1 MATITSTDQMG
12 PMQTGAAFDLA
23 LTETQMLVQRT
34 ARGFAREKLLPI
46 AADIDEQG
54 RIPASVLAE
63 LASLGFMGVYVPAE
77 WGGAGMDALSYILAM
92 EEIAVACAS
101 TATIMSVSNSLYCD
115 PILRYGTDDQK
126 KRFLEPFASGK
137 QLGCFCLSEPG
148 SGSDSAAMI
157 TQAKRV
163 GDRWVLNG
171 TKYWVT
177 NGNEADAALIFAQTD
192 KEKKHKG
199 VTAFLVPRDTPGYKI
214 GKLEHKLGIN
224 ATSTAEI
231 ILEDLAVTDAQ
242 VLGPVG
248 DGFKVALSTLDGG
261 RIGIAAQAIGIGRAS
276 LEASLQYARVRTAF
290 GKPIGDLQAIQF
302 ILADMASR
310 VDAARLLAW
319 RAASLKIAG
328 KRYTK
333 EASMAKLVASEAA
346 MWVATKGIQVHGG
359 YGYTK
364 EFPVE
369 RFFRDAKITEI
380 YEGTSEIQRQVIAS
394 QLFRELG
401 D

>member
-1 MATITSTDQMG
+1 VFDLTPEQEQIRDLAKDFAKNEVA
-12 PMQTGAAFDLA
+12 PGAAKRDA
-23 LTETQMLVQRT
+23 EGKYPAEVIK
-34 ARGFAREKLLPI
+34 KLG
-46 AADIDEQG
+46 E
-54 RIPASVLAE
+54 
-63 LASLGFMGVYVPAE
+63 LGFMGVYVPEE
-77 WGGAGMDALSYILAM
+77 WGGAGMDPLSYILAM

-126 KRFLEPFASGK
+126 ARFLKPFASGK

-192 KEKKHKG
+192 REKKHKG

-231 ILEDLAVTDAQ
+231 TLEDLAVPDAQ

-319 RAASLKIAG
+319 RAASLKMAG

-333 EASMAKLVASEAA
+333 EAAMAKLVASEAA